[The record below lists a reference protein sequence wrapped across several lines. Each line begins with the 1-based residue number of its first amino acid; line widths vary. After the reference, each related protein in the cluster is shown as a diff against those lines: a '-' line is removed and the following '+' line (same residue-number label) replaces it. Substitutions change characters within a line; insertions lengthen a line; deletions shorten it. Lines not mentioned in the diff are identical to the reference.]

1 MAIVSD
7 LRIPTK
13 HYAGW
18 PSKGHSQFWLT
29 RSRKKLLGV
38 VGNRDRKASEKDFS
52 SMIKQGKHTK
62 RALFTFTITL
72 YPDIGGSLK
81 M

>member
-1 MAIVSD
+1 MTSQETEQESGRWCALLTTGNTFMAIVSD
-7 LRIPTK
+7 LQILSK
-13 HYAGW
+13 HHVCW

-52 SMIKQGKHTK
+52 SLIK
-62 RALFTFTITL
+62 
-72 YPDIGGSLK
+72 
-81 M
+81 

>member
-7 LRIPTK
+7 LQILSK
-13 HYAGW
+13 HHVCR

-52 SMIKQGKHTK
+52 SLIK
-62 RALFTFTITL
+62 
-72 YPDIGGSLK
+72 
-81 M
+81 